1 VRELLRHRD
10 FRLLWA
16 GLVVSL
22 LGYGIYLVTIAWLA
36 YQISDSPAV
45 LAATGVAWTLPS
57 VITFPFSGALSD
69 RIGRRPLMLTAD
81 LLRAGATAAIAA
93 LDATGAVEVWHLI
106 VLSAVFGL
114 GEALYGPSFT
124 AIVPELVPQR
134 LLVQANALDQSM
146 RPLAMQFLGPA
157 IGGLLV
163 ASLGT
168 AAAFLADS
176 ACLLVGAATVAM
188 LQGGRAPVAEHEPG
202 SMLEQLREGF
212 AYVRHTTWLLTSL
225 LSFSV
230 TVLVFW
236 GPTDVLLPYVVKND
250 LGNGAGG
257 FGLVLACGGAGAI
270 GAAAAISRFGLPPRR
285 LAFALLS
292 FVVSCCATAGYG
304 FAHHLWQMAAI
315 SAIGG
320 AGFSAAL
327 VAWGTLM
334 QTRVPGRLLGRVS
347 SIDWMLSTMLAPVSF
362 ALVGP
367 VSSLVGVRA
376 TLVASG
382 LVSAAV
388 LLGALV
394 AVPELRVR
402 ESEHA
407 VSGEE
412 I

>member
-1 VRELLRHRD
+1 VWELLRHRD

-202 SMLEQLREGF
+202 SMVEQLREGF

-270 GAAAAISRFGLPPRR
+270 GAAAAISRFGLPPLGTQRR
-285 LAFALLS
+285 SELS
-292 FVVSCCATAGYG
+292 AVRN
-304 FAHHLWQMAAI
+304 
-315 SAIGG
+315 SAPFG
-320 AGFSAAL
+320 SQRS
-327 VAWGTLM
+327 WGL
-334 QTRVPGRLLGRVS
+334 R
-347 SIDWMLSTMLAPVSF
+347 
-362 ALVGP
+362 
-367 VSSLVGVRA
+367 
-376 TLVASG
+376 
-382 LVSAAV
+382 AV
-388 LLGALV
+388 LNSAPSKPPTLQTILTARL
-394 AVPELRVR
+394 PYLQT
-402 ESEHA
+402 
-407 VSGEE
+407 

>member
-212 AYVRHTTWLLTSL
+212 AYV
-225 LSFSV
+225 
-230 TVLVFW
+230 
-236 GPTDVLLPYVVKND
+236 PTDVLLPYVVKND

>member
-1 VRELLRHRD
+1 MRELLHHRD

-36 YQISDSPAV
+36 YQISDSPVV
-45 LAATGVAWTLPS
+45 LAVTGVAWTLPS
-57 VITFPFSGALSD
+57 VLTFPFSGVLSD
-69 RIGRRPLMLTAD
+69 RIGRRPLMLAAD
-81 LLRAGATAAIAA
+81 LLRAGATAAIAVLA
-93 LDATGAVEVWHLI
+93 ATGQVQVWHLI

-124 AIVPELVPQR
+124 AIVPELVPER
-134 LLVQANALDQSM
+134 LLVQANALDQAM

-157 IGGLLV
+157 VGGVLV

-168 AAAFLADS
+168 TAAFVVDS
-176 ACLLVGAATVAM
+176 ACLLVGAVTVAM
-188 LQGGRAPVAEHEPG
+188 LHGGRAPGGERQPS
-202 SMLEQLREGF
+202 SMLAELREGF
-212 AYVRHTTWLLTSL
+212 GYVRHTTWLWTSL
-225 LSFSV
+225 VSFSV

-250 LGNGAGG
+250 LGGGADG

-270 GAAAAISRFGLPPRR
+270 AAAAAISRFGLPRRR
-285 LAFALLS
+285 LVFALLS
-292 FVVSCCATAGYG
+292 FVLSCVATAGYG
-304 FAHHLWQMAAI
+304 IAHQLWQMAVI

-367 VSSLVGVRA
+367 VSSLIGVRA
-376 TLVASG
+376 TLIASG
-382 LVSAAV
+382 LAGGAV
-388 LLGALV
+388 LVAALV
-394 AVPELRVR
+394 AVPELRRAEPTVA
-402 ESEHA
+402 SERA
-407 VSGEE
+407 
-412 I
+412 